1 MLLNIEN
8 TIIALV
14 CLVTA
19 IVIQRIYLKEKKQAK
34 ETTSINGIKWF
45 GLAIFTWGLG
55 AFLTEVLLKMG
66 FSETHKAIIYLGLL
80 ISLLNSL
87 FIILSLPSIEHNQP
101 RSMVVKMINRFTE
114 KEFIGLYS
122 GILVMIAFVF
132 VVTSLTSDGASNRLI
147 WLIDIPISL
156 VVAFSLLMELNRAF
170 KHREM
175 RFMYLPSFALFIL
188 IVVAVSHRIIPLEI
202 ITEWV
207 SSDSWKLIGSIA
219 AISFKFLFVVLFSIL
234 LYSWKFLSEKEQQQ
248 SVVEELMVK
257 NKELLF
263 LNNKMR
269 DEQKISNKELAILR
283 KQLAT
288 IQKSKNIELSDR
300 QKEVLGNLAVMG
312 RESSYTDI
320 AVAMNISVDG
330 FQTHIYQ
337 VKKILNVSGVNG
349 KEKLIDFAEKNNMIR
364 FATLKSN
371 T

>member
-1 MLLNIEN
+1 MLLDIEN
-8 TIIALV
+8 TVIALV

-19 IVIQRIYLKEKKQAK
+19 VVIQRIYLKEQKHGKDTA
-34 ETTSINGIKWF
+34 SINGIKWF
-45 GLAIFTWGLG
+45 GLAIFVWGLG
-55 AFLTEVLLKMG
+55 AFFTEVLLKIG

-80 ISLLNSL
+80 VSLLNSL
-87 FIILSLPSIEHNQP
+87 FIILSLPSIEHNQS

-132 VVTSLTSDGASNRLI
+132 LITSLTNDESSNRLI

-188 IVVAVSHRIIPLEI
+188 IVIAVSHRIIPLETI
-202 ITEWV
+202 IEWV
-207 SSDSWKLIGSIA
+207 SADTWKLLGSIA
-219 AISFKFLFVVLFSIL
+219 AISFKFLFIVLFSIL

-248 SVVEELMVK
+248 SMVNDLIIQ
-257 NKELLF
+257 NKELLSVNNE
-263 LNNKMR
+263 LLRQKKINNKKLSVVR
-269 DEQKISNKELAILR
+269 KELEAIR
-283 KQLAT
+283 
-288 IQKSKNIELSDR
+288 KSKNVELSDR

-312 RESSYTDI
+312 MKKSYTDI
-320 AVAMNISVDG
+320 AEAMNISVDG

-337 VKKILNVSGVNG
+337 IKKILNVSGVDG
-349 KEKLIDFAEKNNMIR
+349 KEQLINFATKNNLIH
-364 FATLKSN
+364 FATIKSDG
-371 T
+371 